1 MDRRIALAPLTR
13 EAFAPFGQVIS
24 TEGAPHFPINASR
37 TARYHDLAAIELG
50 GAGARPLISIFRGQP
65 VALPYAVPLLERH
78 PLGSQAFFPLSERP
92 FLVIVAPD
100 EEGRPARPLAFRA
113 APGQGVNIGMGVW
126 HGVLAPLEAV
136 SDFLVVDRGGPGL
149 NLEEAHLSEPWLI
162 VGPDAGYAPR
172 GLNP

>member
-1 MDRRIALAPLTR
+1 VSLLPLRPLNR
-13 EAFAPFGQVIS
+13 EAFAAFGDVIDAA
-24 TEGAPHFPINASR
+24 GARTDYPINEGTTQR
-37 TARYHDLAAIELG
+37 FHDLARIDTASEGGHTVLSLFRAKPRELPFAILM
-50 GAGARPLISIFRGQP
+50 
-65 VALPYAVPLLERH
+65 LERH

-162 VGPDAGYAPR
+162 VGPDADMPLAG
-172 GLNP
+172 